1 MRRYCIYIL
10 LIFILVISAGC
21 TKYVEAEPVSAN
33 VETIT
38 ITETVT
44 ITNTEREKQLEDEL
58 SNVKQLLE
66 DSVIEASNYKYIL
79 DNLNELLSNTY
90 YVYQEKDDGYVWAT
104 GFSIQYNDRYY
115 LITAGHVVEYE
126 HGIFKNL
133 GFKANFSDTWIY
145 PELLTY
151 ENEWENENDYAVFYS
166 DKISSGIWVA
176 PNTEYKY
183 VLGSME
189 VGLNIINNYIVGVT
203 GESGSPILN
212 QRGEVSGILING
224 VTPIDIVLE
233 AIDNIE

>member
-1 MRRYCIYIL
+1 MRRYTIYIL
-10 LIFILVISAGC
+10 LVLSLLCIGCSQPISAE
-21 TKYVEAEPVSAN
+21 TPVSPA
-33 VETIT
+33 VETVTITETIT
-38 ITETVT
+38 ITD
-44 ITNTEREKQLEDEL
+44 TEREKQLEEEL
-58 SNVKQLLE
+58 TNVKQLLE